1 MGGGQPGS
9 RRRPTGGFGFNPSVL
24 YPPDVFP
31 GARDVDTPYG
41 IIKVFE
47 WGPVNGEKVL
57 IMQGIGTPSLGYAG
71 LAHEVVANG
80 YRVMTYDYFGRG
92 HSDSPTDIPHDLR
105 LYLSQL
111 LLVLASSPLPWTGN
125 EAFHLLGYSLGGG
138 LAAAIATHYPQL
150 LRSLTIVCPGGLV
163 RSTTQLSFLERM
175 LYSKGFLPDW
185 LLRTLMR
192 RRLDPGHGRDNANV
206 PVEFE
211 GGEKEE
217 GNVKM
222 PSWEDLMRW
231 QLGMNEGFVTAYL
244 STFQHAPIYDQ
255 HDKDWVVLRD
265 VLAQRRGLDPPPGL
279 MGGTMCI
286 ILGGD
291 DVYVHKHE
299 LIQDAM
305 DVLGEDGVEIHVLEG
320 GHEIAIAKGKEVAQV
335 AINSWRGKAP
345 KG

>member
-1 MGGGQPGS
+1 M
-9 RRRPTGGFGFNPSVL
+9 
-24 YPPDVFP
+24 
-31 GARDVDTPYG
+31 
-41 IIKVFE
+41 
-47 WGPVNGEKVL
+47 
-57 IMQGIGTPSLGYAG
+57 
-71 LAHEVVANG
+71 
-80 YRVMTYDYFGRG
+80 
-92 HSDSPTDIPHDLR
+92 
-105 LYLSQL
+105 

-138 LAAAIATHYPQL
+138 LAAAIATHYPHL
-150 LRSLTIVCPGGLV
+150 LRSLTIICPGGLV

-185 LLRTLMR
+185 LLRILMR
-192 RRLDPGHGRDNANV
+192 RRLDPGQGRDNANV

-217 GNVKM
+217 GTVEM

-231 QLGMNEGFVTAYL
+231 QLDMNEGFVTAYL

-265 VLAQRRGLDPPPGL
+265 VLEKRRSRDPPPGL
-279 MGGTMCI
+279 IGGTVCI
-286 ILGGD
+286 VLGED

-305 DVLGEDGVEIHVLEG
+305 NVLGEDGVEIHVLEG

-335 AINSWRGKAP
+335 AMNSWRGKAP
-345 KG
+345 KE